1 MKRIITIFIMLLLLP
16 FICSADTGWKDIS
29 VWYGA
34 TVTINGESFIPTD
47 STGKTVEPFIYEGTT
62 YMPMRAVVEALG
74 AHIEWDANNKVVMIT
89 YSEAGTPSPETE
101 PIVGGL
107 TYDFPFH
114 LYSDDGEYNY
124 LGKLVTGKHDT
135 DGLWN
140 DYSNYGGKYGEN
152 SIWNKYGDYG
162 SKYGQYSAFY
172 KYASNPPLI
181 VDDNGEIFGYL
192 TEDKFQTDGYTILE
206 LYAFLVDNGQ

>member
-1 MKRIITIFIMLLLLP
+1 MILILP
-16 FICSADTGWKDIS
+16 LICIADTGYKNIN

-34 TVTINGESFIPTD
+34 AITINGELFIPTD
-47 STGKTVEPFIYEGTT
+47 NNGKTVQPFIYEGTT
-62 YMPMRAVVEALG
+62 YMPMRAIIEALG
-74 AHIEWDANNKVVMIT
+74 ANIEWDANNKVVIIT
-89 YSEAGTPSPETE
+89 YGKSVTPAPETE
-101 PIVGGL
+101 PIAGESI
-107 TYDFPFH
+107 YDFPFH

-140 DYSNYGGKYGEN
+140 EYSDYGGKFGKY
-152 SIWNKYGDYG
+152 SIWNKYSDYG
-162 SKYGQYSAFY
+162 DGYSRYSAFN

-192 TEDKFQTDGYTILE
+192 TEDKYQTDGYTILE